1 MPWSLRKVRKTFE
14 TAILTDRHNPRRLA
28 LSVAIGVFWGVTPFW
43 GLHTA
48 MSVLCCALL
57 RLNVPAALAG
67 TFITNPWFAPFVIFA
82 SLDLG
87 SRIVHHR
94 AAVVTLREVR
104 GLVREPDW
112 MLAYR
117 ELLVPYFWGSLV
129 LSVLLALCA
138 FVGVWL
144 LARRL
149 RKAPAQ

>member
-1 MPWSLRKVRKTFE
+1 MSWILRKVRKTIE

-48 MSVLCCALL
+48 MSLLFCAVF

-67 TFITNPWFAPFVIFA
+67 TFITNPWFAPFVIFL
-82 SLDLG
+82 SLEVG
-87 SRIVHHR
+87 SRLFYHR
-94 AAVVTLREVR
+94 AALVTLREVR
-104 GLVREPDW
+104 GLLRDPDW

-129 LSVLLALCA
+129 LSVLMALCA
-138 FVGVWL
+138 FFGVWL

-149 RKAPAQ
+149 TKPPQ